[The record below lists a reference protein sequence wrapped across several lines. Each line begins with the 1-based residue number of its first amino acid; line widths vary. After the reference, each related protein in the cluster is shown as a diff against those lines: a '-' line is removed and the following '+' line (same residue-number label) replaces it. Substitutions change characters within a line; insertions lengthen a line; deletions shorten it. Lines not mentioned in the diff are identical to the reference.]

1 MRKRAS
7 AKLNENFRK
16 FSVLT
21 KKKKEFII
29 LQMGK
34 TTRKIVLFHRT
45 GLERRLRLL
54 ALLSVKIADENFKI
68 VKLAK
73 E

>member
-1 MRKRAS
+1 MEKRIS

-29 LQMGK
+29 LRTGK

-45 GLERRLRLL
+45 EQDRRLRLL
-54 ALLSVKIADENFKI
+54 ALFSVKIADENFKI